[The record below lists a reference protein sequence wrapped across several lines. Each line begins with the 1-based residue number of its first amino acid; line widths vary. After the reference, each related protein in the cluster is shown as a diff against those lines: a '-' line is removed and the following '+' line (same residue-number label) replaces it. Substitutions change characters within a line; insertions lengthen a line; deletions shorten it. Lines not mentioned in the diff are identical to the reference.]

1 MCDCC
6 FFSVRRIWSTLDSS
20 AGWDLASHK
29 YCYDPCSWHVQL
41 VQIWLGHS
49 ESPKKVPSKPNPSKI
64 CPKNWLN
71 YAKLQLGLSLA
82 ARKGGQRGQR
92 WRRICCGAAICYT
105 LGKEVM
111 TQPVTSLSVR
121 GFAMIFSELQ
131 YTYLILMVI
140 YRSCHSYLKLPEL
153 P

>member
-1 MCDCC
+1 
-6 FFSVRRIWSTLDSS
+6 
-20 AGWDLASHK
+20 
-29 YCYDPCSWHVQL
+29 
-41 VQIWLGHS
+41 
-49 ESPKKVPSKPNPSKI
+49 
-64 CPKNWLN
+64 
-71 YAKLQLGLSLA
+71 
-82 ARKGGQRGQR
+82 
-92 WRRICCGAAICYT
+92 
-105 LGKEVM
+105 M